1 MGLVTSN
8 TDLKSLKFGKDRPGG
23 GNSNQPYVVKDIPSK
38 DSNPSPGGTTDFLL
52 RGSLLLPSRIL
63 KDTSRLTQMF
73 FDTRSP
79 NGILF
84 TTKQNLLSRT
94 GVKTQGSGAIL
105 NEGAYTPLSSI
116 LQAAGNP
123 IGLHLNKQ
131 GLDPTNNGGEGK
143 SSILGIFGVK
153 DPLGLPHYN
162 SIVNNKQP
170 NNENR
175 LIRLKEEKL
184 IDPNTG
190 GVVTYGLF
198 NRIAKKGISVITSD
212 SNFISTNSKILF
224 KYPGGPGSDLGIGST
239 IILRYE
245 DTNSYNTPEFREKYY
260 LLNSSQIASKTSSKD
275 VTIHSNFMFGSIYNL
290 QNKGVKKNI
299 VSETLDYTNQNL
311 RIEGRVN
318 LGDPGNRD
326 KNTSNFEKGSIEKG
340 ATKAVALDGINAYPI
355 YQSESTITKDEW
367 GANPVNDLVK
377 FRIAIIN
384 NDKPNLKQFIHFR
397 AFLDSFTDN
406 YNAQWDELQYM
417 GRGEKFYKY
426 QGFDRKIN
434 MSWTVA
440 AQSKQELI
448 PMYHKLNYLASSLT
462 PDYSSTGYMRGNLVS
477 LTVGGYLYEQV
488 GIITSLTYTI
498 PEESPWEIGI
508 GVEGKDDP
516 SVKELPHIIKVT
528 GFQFTPIHNFVPKI
542 QENKYS
548 LSGEME
554 TFGHE
559 HYIAL
564 ANGVHTDDE
573 KNTNY
578 KTQLELLTEEKNKR
592 EKVIPVYQTSPIDFS
607 KQTLNIV
614 PPLGI

>member
-84 TTKQNLLSRT
+84 TAKQNLLSRT

-131 GLDPTNNGGEGK
+131 GLDPTNNGGNGN
-143 SSILGIFGVK
+143 SILGIFGVK

-162 SIVNNKQP
+162 SIVNNNQP

-198 NRIAKKGISVITSD
+198 NRIAKKGISVTTSD

-239 IILRYE
+239 IIRRYE
-245 DTNSYNTPEFREKYY
+245 DTSLYNTEQFKRSHH
-260 LLNSSQIASKTSSKD
+260 LLNYSQISQFSSSKD
-275 VTIHSNFMFGSIYNL
+275 ETRIQNFIETATSSSTNQYLTIG
-290 QNKGVKKNI
+290 KKNLY
-299 VSETLDYTNQNL
+299 SNTLDYTNQNL

-318 LGDPGNRD
+318 LGDPGDRN
-326 KNTSNFEKGSIEKG
+326 KNVSNFTTGLG
-340 ATKAVALDGINAYPI
+340 ALDTLNAYPI
-355 YQSESTITKDEW
+355 YQSESTRTQTQEDPF
-367 GANPVNDLVK
+367 NPVNDLVK

-406 YNAQWDELQYM
+406 YSSQWDELQYM

-440 AQSKQELI
+440 AQSKEELI

-462 PDYSSTGYMRGNLVS
+462 PDYSSNGYMRGNLVS

-508 GVEGKDDP
+508 DTEGGYDP

-528 GFQFTPIHNFVPKI
+528 GFQFIPIHNFVPKI
-542 QENKYS
+542 QKNEYGPS
-548 LSGEME
+548 SGEMK

-578 KTQLELLTEEKNKR
+578 KTKSQLLVKEENMPSTKDYNGDASR
-592 EKVIPVYQTSPIDFS
+592 DFDGFVS
-607 KQTLNIV
+607 
-614 PPLGI
+614 